1 MRFSRL
7 APLLVYI
14 MFLNVGAVLAS
25 EQVACCGAPVTDDKN
40 AAYIVVNSEEVRAL
54 LQNKT
59 PDLSVVDART
69 PKEFEKAHIQGAI
82 NIPVEQLEIDATLL
96 PVPKHAKL
104 VFYCNGVK
112 CGKSKIS
119 ANIAMDQGYSDVS
132 VYIDGMP
139 VWAEKGYPISSE

>member
-7 APLLVYI
+7 APLLVFMI
-14 MFLNVGAVLAS
+14 FWNVGAVLAS
-25 EQVACCGAPVTDDKN
+25 EQVACCGAPVIDDKN

-69 PKEFEKAHIQGAI
+69 PKEFQKAHIQGAI
-82 NIPVEQLEIDATLL
+82 NIPVEQLEKDATLL
-96 PVPKHAKL
+96 PALKHTKL

-112 CGKSKIS
+112 CGKSKKS

-132 VYIDGMP
+132 VYNDGMP
-139 VWAEKGYPISSE
+139 GLNNSA